1 MTTIRQVIQDK
12 NHYWEIHLTE
22 DDIEDEVK
30 KITKR
35 REKNAN
41 KDKSIT
47 QIQETHQNITQ
58 KIKIYF
64 YEMIF

>member
-35 REKNAN
+35 REKMQTKTNQLQRY
-41 KDKSIT
+41 KKHIRTEHKRLRSIFM
-47 QIQETHQNITQ
+47 
-58 KIKIYF
+58 K
-64 YEMIF
+64 